1 MQGKLIKD
9 KETPR
14 APDSPSAPLVDSEVD
29 KSWHIGARLRN
40 YLITGLVVAGPIA
53 ITIYVVR
60 LAISSVDGWVKPWL
74 PNTYNPDKYLPFEIP
89 GVGLVIA
96 ILGLMLI
103 GALTANLI
111 GRTLLSSGEMML
123 GRMPIVRN
131 VYGLVKQIFESVA
144 SVRGQSRFQKVGLLQ
159 FPAKGVWSIV
169 FVTSEAAHEV
179 KQRLPSEEDLVT
191 VFVPTGFVPP
201 TGFVCFVPR
210 RDVTF
215 INMTVEDAARIIVS
229 GGMAGPEQSKI
240 KALAAKAVPPEVA
253 AAMKAAT
260 LEPGTRPLT

>member
-1 MQGKLIKD
+1 MQGKHNKD
-9 KETPR
+9 KV
-14 APDSPSAPLVDSEVD
+14 PSEPEVVIPNPVLEAQVD
-29 KSWHIGARLRN
+29 KSWHLGARLRN
-40 YLITGLVVAGPIA
+40 YLITGLVIAGPIA

-96 ILGLMLI
+96 IIGLMLI

-111 GRTLLSSGEMML
+111 GRTMLSFGEILL

-131 VYGLVKQIFESVA
+131 VYGLLKQIFESVA
-144 SVRGQSRFQKVGLLQ
+144 SVRGQPRFQKVGLVQ
-159 FPAKGVWSIV
+159 FPAKGIWSLV
-169 FVTSEAAHEV
+169 FVTSEATEEI
-179 KQRLPSEEDLVT
+179 KSRLHTEEDLVT

-201 TGFVCFVPR
+201 TGFVCFVQR
-210 RDVTF
+210 RDVVF

-229 GGMAGPEQSKI
+229 GGMAGPEQTKV
-240 KALAAKAVPPEVA
+240 KVLATKSVPPEIA

-260 LEPGTRPLT
+260 VEAGPGS

>member
-1 MQGKLIKD
+1 MQGKHNND
-9 KETPR
+9 K
-14 APDSPSAPLVDSEVD
+14 APSEPEVGISNPVLEAQVD
-29 KSWHIGARLRN
+29 KSWHLGARFRN

-74 PNTYNPDKYLPFEIP
+74 PNMYNPDKYLPFEIP

-96 ILGLMLI
+96 VIGLMLI

-111 GRTLLSSGEMML
+111 GRTMLSFGEILL

-131 VYGLVKQIFESVA
+131 VYGLLKQIFESVA
-144 SVRGQSRFQKVGLLQ
+144 SVRGQARFQKVGLVQ
-159 FPAKGVWSIV
+159 FPAKGIWSLA
-169 FVTSEAAHEV
+169 FVTSEAAEEI
-179 KQRLPSEEDLVT
+179 KSRLHTEEDLVT

-201 TGFVCFVPR
+201 TGFVCFVQR
-210 RDVTF
+210 RDVVF

-229 GGMAGPEQSKI
+229 GGMAGPEQTKVR
-240 KALAAKAVPPEVA
+240 ALAGKSAPPEVA

-260 LEPGTRPLT
+260 VEARPGS

>member
-1 MQGKLIKD
+1 MQGKHIKD
-9 KETPR
+9 KE
-14 APDSPSAPLVDSEVD
+14 APPASEEPTGPLVEAGVD

-40 YLITGLVVAGPIA
+40 YLITGLVVVGPIA

-74 PNTYNPDKYLPFEIP
+74 PNMYNPDKYLPIEIP

-96 ILGLMLI
+96 IIGLMLI

-123 GRMPIVRN
+123 ARMPIVRN

-144 SVRGQSRFQKVGLLQ
+144 ATRGQARFQKVGLIQ
-159 FPAKGVWSIV
+159 FPARGIWSIV
-169 FVTSEAAHEV
+169 FVTSEAADEI
-179 KQRLPSEEDLVT
+179 KSRLHTEEDLVT

-201 TGFVCFVPR
+201 TGFVCFVQR
-210 RDVTF
+210 RDVVF

-229 GGMAGPEQSKI
+229 GGMAGPEQTKV
-240 KALAAKAVPPEVA
+240 KALAAKTVPPEIA

-260 LEPGTRPLT
+260 METGPST